1 MTPQR
6 LVLKVEQMMEADR
19 RFWRPSE
26 IAQSLKISWME
37 AALAMWACVGRGTVI
52 KRKDGRFFYVDR

>member
-1 MTPQR
+1 MTPQG
-6 LVLKVEQMMEADR
+6 LVRKVERLLEADR
-19 RFWRPSE
+19 GFWWPSE

-37 AALAMWACVGRGTVI
+37 AALAMWACVGRGTAI